1 MTPEQAEAVA
11 AADNATM
18 AILNA
23 LIAFLEKQGAMRR
36 EDFAA
41 YLEAAI
47 TGWRAEGA
55 DEKLVRLITI
65 KARGICASPPTSVQ
79 N

>member
-18 AILNA
+18 AIVTA
-23 LIAFLEKQGAMRR
+23 LIAFLEKQGVMRR

-41 YLEAAI
+41 YLEAAAA
-47 TGWRAEGA
+47 GWRAEGT
-55 DEKLVRLITI
+55 DEKLVRLIEI
-65 KARGICASPPTSVQ
+65 KARGICADLPTSVQ

>member
-18 AILNA
+18 AIVTA

-41 YLEAAI
+41 YLEAAVA
-47 TGWRAEGA
+47 GWRAEGT
-55 DEKLVRLITI
+55 DEKLVRLIEI
-65 KARGICASPPTSVQ
+65 KARGICADLPTSVQ